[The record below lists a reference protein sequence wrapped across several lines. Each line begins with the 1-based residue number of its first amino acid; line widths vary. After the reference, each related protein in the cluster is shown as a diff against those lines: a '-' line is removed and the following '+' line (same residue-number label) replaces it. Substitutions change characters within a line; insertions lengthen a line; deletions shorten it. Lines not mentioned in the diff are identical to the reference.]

1 MQHSVGRLVPSQ
13 RLFGQVLVGLSKT
26 FHLGEA
32 SVESHGWVTGILGH
46 VQVGRTPQLLLDH
59 QRLLQQLQSHNRHN
73 RCHKHTQI
81 DRYFYGNLLWTI
93 QRL

>member
-13 RLFGQVLVGLSKT
+13 RLFGQVLVGLSQT

-32 SVESHGWVTGILGH
+32 SVESHGWVTGVLGH

-59 QRLLQQLQSHNRHN
+59 QRLLQQLQRNMGR
-73 RCHKHTQI
+73 
-81 DRYFYGNLLWTI
+81 
-93 QRL
+93 